1 MSPPPPPT
9 STTHAVDN
17 EESSFA
23 AFDEDEFRARWER
36 LWPRYGALWQSILL
50 EQQQQQQQATTT
62 AHPKSLGS
70 CCDCCNGNAHV
81 GSSFLPPELLHG
93 DAEAELAE
101 EPQEVD
107 ASSDTGDASSG
118 ESTVVNLDHVSFDL
132 GAEEEEDGSAAVS
145 PRSSNSS
152 GASTTVNLD
161 HVSFDDP
168 SDNHHRASS
177 SPTPRGCEEQE
188 DSSSS
193 LRLMDTPAFP
203 AADDDSAFVFA
214 GDDGAHD
221 VNTVTQDEVPMAVYK
236 GASPTRAPPP
246 IQKPPK
252 KQQQVVIEIFS
263 SSSDGENEPGP
274 HKKKKPAPCLSPVFK
289 DFHSRSDHDDDDN
302 SSSNASTSSDK
313 VVWVDGVSF
322 SNEKKKGGAAAPNT
336 DEGFLVDDDED
347 SSSDGEVG
355 NDHGDDDDSVQ
366 DLVKRTKKISIRSSS
381 EENNSSSSSE
391 ESEDLSLEVIAV
403 KKPRAPLRST
413 QPKSS
418 AATAATTKSAFRR
431 QRETMAQELLQQFD
445 RDVFGGRL
453 VEQRDSDGNPKVT
466 LHWSNKLRTTA
477 GMARLKRTMH
487 RPLPGRPS
495 KQQLDEPNFDRTAIV
510 ELSTKVLDSRRRLR
524 STLLHELCHAAAWI
538 IDATVKPP
546 HGACFKKWAGVA
558 MRAVPDVQV
567 TTTHNYAIDFK
578 YTWKCTTA
586 SCPAVFRR
594 HSRSIDVEKQVC
606 GRCKGRLEQ
615 VEGRQPGTEKK
626 APSSYNLF
634 VRAQSKRVRQRLERE
649 QAAAIDDDE
658 NNKVSQADVLKECAR
673 LWRTQKSTK

>member
-1 MSPPPPPT
+1 MLLRILGMRRREKAPLSIWIT
-9 STTHAVDN
+9 S
-17 EESSFA
+17 
-23 AFDEDEFRARWER
+23 RLIWER
-36 LWPRYGALWQSILL
+36 KKKRMDRHPPLL
-50 EQQQQQQQATTT
+50 A
-62 AHPKSLGS
+62 A
-70 CCDCCNGNAHV
+70 
-81 GSSFLPPELLHG
+81 GSS
-93 DAEAELAE
+93 
-101 EPQEVD
+101 
-107 ASSDTGDASSG
+107 SS
-118 ESTVVNLDHVSFDL
+118 
-132 GAEEEEDGSAAVS
+132 
-145 PRSSNSS
+145 SS

-161 HVSFDDP
+161 HVSFDDV

-177 SPTPRGCEEQE
+177 SPKPRVCEEQE

-203 AADDDSAFVFA
+203 ADDDSSFASA
-214 GDDGAHD
+214 GDDGGHD
-221 VNTVTQDEVPMAVYK
+221 VNTVTQDEVPMAVNK
-236 GASPTRAPPP
+236 GASPIHAPSP

-263 SSSDGENEPGP
+263 SSSSSSDGENEPGR

-289 DFHSRSDHDDDDN
+289 DFHSGSDHDDDN
-302 SSSNASTSSDK
+302 SSSSNASTSSDE

-322 SNEKKKGGAAAPNT
+322 ANEKKGGVAAPNT
-336 DEGFLVDDDED
+336 YDGFLVDEEED

-355 NDHGDDDDSVQ
+355 NDDNDDDDDDSVQ
-366 DLVKRTKKISIRSSS
+366 ELVKRTKKINIRSSS
-381 EENNSSSSSE
+381 EESSSE
-391 ESEDLSLEVIAV
+391 KDEDSSLEVIAV
-403 KKPRAPLRST
+403 DKPRAPLRST

-418 AATAATTKSAFRR
+418 AATAATSKAAFRR

-466 LHWSNKLRTTA
+466 LRWSNKLRTTA
-477 GMARLKRTMH
+477 GMARLKRTMR

-495 KQQLDEPNFDRTAIV
+495 KQQPDEPNFDRTAIV

-538 IDATVKPP
+538 IDATAKPP
-546 HGACFKKWAGVA
+546 HGACFKKWAGAA

-594 HSRSIDVEKQVC
+594 HSRSIDVDKQVC

-634 VRAQSKRVRQRLERE
+634 VRAQSKRVRQRLEQE
-649 QAAAIDDDE
+649 QAAAIDDDDE
-658 NNKVSQADVLKECAR
+658 NSKVSQADVLKECAR
-673 LWRTQKSTK
+673 LWRAQKSTK